1 MNKLAAFKLAA
12 RIVVGAGTT
21 TISNSII
28 KNNVN
33 PANVIEQISVG
44 VASVVVGSMA
54 SEATKSHTD
63 AKIDAL
69 AEAIKNART
78 STVTDP
84 A

>member
-28 KNNVN
+28 NNNVN
-33 PANVIEQISVG
+33 PANSIEKISVA

-63 AKIDAL
+63 AKIDAVVD
-69 AEAIKNART
+69 AWNGRKSET
-78 STVTDP
+78 TVT

>member
-1 MNKLAAFKLAA
+1 MNKLTTFKLAA

-33 PANVIEQISVG
+33 PANAIEQISVA

-63 AKIDAL
+63 TKID
-69 AEAIKNART
+69 EIVNAWNGRKSET
-78 STVTDP
+78 TVT